1 MKLSDF
7 SFELPESRIAR
18 FPSDKRSGSKLMVV
32 NRGTGEISHHIF
44 SDLPNLLDKNDFI
57 VMNNTKVD
65 PVKIFVHVGE
75 KRVELLI
82 TKKLS
87 ENMVECFALPAKR
100 MKKGTVFSIVN
111 GKSGKVEAEGER
123 GRRIL
128 KLNFSLEELFE
139 NGYAPLPPYIKRK
152 YDEANQH
159 RAFDLKRYQ
168 TIYSKNP
175 GSIAA
180 PTAGL
185 HFDEDLLEI
194 IKEKNEILEVTL
206 SVGPATFQKIEVE
219 NINEHKMG
227 IENIRIEKSVSD
239 RINYLKTCNKN
250 LLAVGTTSVR
260 SLETFASK
268 NPMKEDFSSGIFIS
282 PGFKFKM
289 VDKLLTNFH
298 LPESS
303 LFILVSSFAGLGLM
317 KKAYQIAIDRE
328 YNFFSYGDAMLII

>member
-7 SFELPESRIAR
+7 SFDLPDERIAR
-18 FPSDKRSGSKLMVV
+18 FPSDKRSGSKLMIV
-32 NRGTGEISHHIF
+32 NRRTGEISHNIF
-44 SDLPNLLDKNDFI
+44 SELPGLLDKNDFI

-65 PVKIFVHVGE
+65 PVKIFVHVGD

-82 TKKLS
+82 TKRLS

-100 MKKGTVFSIVN
+100 MKEGTVFNIVN
-111 GKSGKVEAEGER
+111 GKNGKVEAEGER
-123 GRRIL
+123 GKRIL
-128 KLNFSLEELFE
+128 KLNFSSEELFE

-152 YDEANQH
+152 FDEASEY
-159 RAFDLKRYQ
+159 RDYDLRRYQ
-168 TIYSKNP
+168 TVYSKHP

-185 HFDEDLLEI
+185 HFDEKTLNKIRSE
-194 IKEKNEILEVTL
+194 NEILEITL

-219 NINEHKMG
+219 DIKDHKMG
-227 IENIRIEKSVSD
+227 IEEIEIKRSVSEK
-239 RINYLKTCNKN
+239 INELKKEKMS

-260 SLETFASK
+260 SLETYALEQ
-268 NPMKEDFSSGIFIS
+268 PEKENFRSDIFIS

-303 LFILVSSFAGLGLM
+303 LFILVSSFSGLDLM
-317 KKAYQIAIDRE
+317 KKAYQIAIEKE